1 MAADRRAV
9 IAGALAAAG
18 AGLAAPLSAEPTSAE
33 PSMERPMTDRFK
45 IYQSVIAAWK
55 AKDIAAVLSHM
66 SDDIVWHYASAISP
80 PLIGKGPARK
90 FMEDFAARIG
100 EVRWRVF
107 DYAEAGDRL
116 FVEGVDEYFG
126 KDGVRVATPYA
137 GVLDFRGDLITGW
150 RDYFDAGVSA
160 AMRAGGKAPSQVEEL
175 IARPAVN

>member
-1 MAADRRAV
+1 MSSDRRTI
-9 IAGALAAAG
+9 IAGALAVAG
-18 AGLAAPLSAEPTSAE
+18 AGLAQPLRAGASPAPSSTEK
-33 PSMERPMTDRFK
+33 PMTARFG

-55 AKDIAAVLSHM
+55 AKDIDAVLSHM
-66 SDDIVWHYASAISP
+66 SDDIVWHYAAAISP

-150 RDYFDAGVSA
+150 RDYFDAGGSA
-160 AMRAGGKAPSQVEEL
+160 AMRAGGKAPAQVEEL
-175 IARPAVN
+175 IARPAIG